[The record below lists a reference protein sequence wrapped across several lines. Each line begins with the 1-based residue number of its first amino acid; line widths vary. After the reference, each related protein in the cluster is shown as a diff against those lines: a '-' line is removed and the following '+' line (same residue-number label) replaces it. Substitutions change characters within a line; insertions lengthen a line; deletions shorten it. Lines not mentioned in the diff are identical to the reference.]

1 MVCRRSLLKKCRGVD
16 IRAAHG
22 PRVASAVDSRS
33 DTRAGKQAGNR
44 TADTPGA
51 GGWPSAKMPA
61 APKERQQW
69 AVRGPLTDRRRST
82 RGVVRTLARGAAGS
96 RHGDQPI
103 PATMLAV
110 RWASV
115 ARGLSG

>member
-1 MVCRRSLLKKCRGVD
+1 MAEAWAGMVCRRSLLKKCRGVD
-16 IRAAHG
+16 IRAAHS

-69 AVRGPLTDRRRST
+69 AVRGAAHRPEAVHPRRR
-82 RGVVRTLARGAAGS
+82 AHS
-96 RHGDQPI
+96 RQRS
-103 PATMLAV
+103 
-110 RWASV
+110 RWEPSW
-115 ARGLSG
+115 

>member
-16 IRAAHG
+16 IRAAHS

-69 AVRGPLTDRRRST
+69 AVRGAAHRPEAVPPAASCALSPEEPLGAVMVINLSRQRCSPFGGPRS
-82 RGVVRTLARGAAGS
+82 LAG
-96 RHGDQPI
+96 
-103 PATMLAV
+103 
-110 RWASV
+110 
-115 ARGLSG
+115 